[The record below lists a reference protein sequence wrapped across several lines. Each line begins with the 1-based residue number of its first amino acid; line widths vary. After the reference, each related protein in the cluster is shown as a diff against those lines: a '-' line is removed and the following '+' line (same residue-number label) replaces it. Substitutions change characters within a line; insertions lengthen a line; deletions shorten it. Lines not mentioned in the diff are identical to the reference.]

1 MTLPVDRTRVCA
13 ALYWYMSK
21 PCFKTICYEF
31 NDVLKLTGTC
41 LCYFTASCRFWIS
54 MAATQLHFIIWP
66 KPCVLVKASI
76 CFLLVWSK
84 WTFKEQRFNLNK
96 NKENFKWY
104 MLSNFFYFTRFIFKK
119 KVCCPRN
126 YCRFELSSLRNL
138 NEAGLI

>member
-1 MTLPVDRTRVCA
+1 MG
-13 ALYWYMSK
+13 K

-54 MAATQLHFIIWP
+54 IAAMQLHFTIWP
-66 KPCVLVKASI
+66 CRVLVKASI

-126 YCRFELSSLRNL
+126 TIMGPSVNAIYFHSHYRVGLTAAL
-138 NEAGLI
+138 NCQVWET